1 MKAALLASLLASVAS
16 TGSAGYDPA
25 KSNSTDDSMSQYIH
39 ESQYINGK
47 NSYEKGMT
55 HGQGR
60 KYVKGATYAQGMRY
74 VQGASHGQDLKYVH
88 GSKYVQDK
96 SKAQTGQQ
104 PDGKSQH
111 CVLTLIF
118 QIPYIGDKLQLSKDS
133 EKPVKSE
140 KQCWWIKKPAYD
152 SSSSSSSSSTKTG
165 SYTAPAKFQPN
176 GKEYMNKNA
185 PKIDPNDP
193 RFNEFMARRPGDS
206 RSACPGLNA
215 LANHNFIPRSGR
227 NLTMTDLVVGCYE
240 GLGISPDTAAL
251 IAADGLSE
259 AELPF
264 DTVFNLED
272 FHSKRYGI
280 EHDVSFSRNDTGK
293 GDLTTLDDAAWNV
306 VLKVLDTCGYGEPSC
321 WAKAKVA
328 RIHHEQQR
336 NPETDYDKEAASY
349 GAAEVGMLLG
359 AFDPSVKRSQTKE
372 CIKVLFEEEK
382 IVCKPDRIFAEFDR
396 VTATGVTVL
405 ASDKYLQDASDGKVV
420 TAQDILA
427 NTGKGKIDVE
437 KVVQVLRAAGFTD
450 QKAFDTL
457 DRLIAEGKQA
467 EKKGKQPSLGY

>member
-1 MKAALLASLLASVAS
+1 MKAAFFASLLASVAS
-16 TGSAGYDPA
+16 TGSAAYDAA
-25 KSNSTDDSMSQYIH
+25 KSNSTDDYMSQH
-39 ESQYINGK
+39 QYAHDKAYVHGHK
-47 NSYEKGMT
+47 GQGMT
-55 HGQGR
+55 YGQGR

-88 GSKYVQDK
+88 GSKYAHRKYEAQAGGK
-96 SKAQTGQQ
+96 S
-104 PDGKSQH
+104 DGKSQH

-118 QIPYIGDKLQLSKDS
+118 QIPYIGDKLQLDKGS

-140 KQCWWIKKPAYD
+140 KQCWWINKPADGYSP
-152 SSSSSSSSSTKTG
+152 SSSDQTT

-176 GKEYMNKNA
+176 GKEYMNQNS

-193 RFNEFMARRPGDS
+193 RFNEFMARKPGES
-206 RSACPGLNA
+206 RSSCPGLNA

-240 GLGISPDTAAL
+240 GLGISPETAAL
-251 IAADGLSE
+251 ISADGLSE
-259 AELPF
+259 AQLPY

-272 FHSKRYGI
+272 FHSQRYGI
-280 EHDVSFSRNDTGK
+280 EHDVSFGRNDTGK
-293 GDLTTLDDAAWNV
+293 GDLTTLDDAAWDV

-328 RIHHEQQR
+328 RIHHEQKR
-336 NPETDYDKEAASY
+336 NPDTDYDKEAAAY

-372 CIKVLFEEEK
+372 CIKSLFEEEK
-382 IVCKPDRIFAEFDR
+382 IVCKPDRISAEFDR
-396 VTATGVTVL
+396 VTATGVKVL
-405 ASDKYLQDASDGKVV
+405 ASDEYLQDASDGKVV
-420 TAQDILA
+420 SAQDILA
-427 NTGKGKIDVE
+427 NTGKGKIEVE
-437 KVVQVLRAAGFTD
+437 KVAEVLRAAGFTD

-457 DRLIAEGKQA
+457 DRLIAEGKKA
-467 EKKGKQPSLGY
+467 EEKGKQPPVGY